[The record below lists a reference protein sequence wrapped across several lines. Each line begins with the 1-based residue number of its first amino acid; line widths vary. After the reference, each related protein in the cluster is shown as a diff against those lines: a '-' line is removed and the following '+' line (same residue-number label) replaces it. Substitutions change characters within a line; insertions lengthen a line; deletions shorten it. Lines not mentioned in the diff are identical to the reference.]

1 MAYEIGQVYEIEGQ
15 KRKVI
20 GMDGPYP
27 VTTTDLEYVPKKT
40 AEAIGT
46 EAMREKIRAEW
57 EREYAERADSLL
69 SLLPLDKCNKEEL
82 LALAKHFGR
91 DVEPEEG
98 KAEPS
103 KGELLAILTG
113 A

>member
-1 MAYEIGQVYEIEGQ
+1 MYEIGQVYVFDGVE
-15 KRKVI
+15 RKVI

-27 VTTTDLEYVPKKT
+27 VTTTDLGYVPKKT

-46 EAMREKIRAEW
+46 EAMREQIRAEL
-57 EREYAERADSLL
+57 EQEYAEREEALL

-91 DVEPEEG
+91 EAEPEEG
-98 KAEPS
+98 KMEPS
-103 KGELLAILTG
+103 KGEILAILTG